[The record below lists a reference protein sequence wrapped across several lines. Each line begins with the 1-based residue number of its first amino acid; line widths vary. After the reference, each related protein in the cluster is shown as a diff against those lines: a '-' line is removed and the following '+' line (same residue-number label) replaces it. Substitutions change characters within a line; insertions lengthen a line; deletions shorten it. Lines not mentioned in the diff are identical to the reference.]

1 MPHALALRRA
11 GAGDEADDRLGHVLG
26 DELGRFLFGRTTD
39 LADHDDA
46 LGLRIVL
53 EQLQAV
59 DEVQAV
65 DRVAADADDG
75 RLAQARV
82 GRLLD
87 RLVRQRA
94 RARDDADLAHGGA
107 VAGPDADLA
116 LPGVEIG
123 GWWGRGRGGPD
134 V

>member
-11 GAGDEADDRLGHVLG
+11 GPGDEADDRLGHVLG

-46 LGLRIVL
+46 LRLLVVL

-65 DRVAADADDG
+65 DRVAADADHG

-87 RLVRQRA
+87 RLVRPRA
-94 RARDDADLAHGGA
+94 QIGRASFWDR
-107 VAGPDADLA
+107 VCQY
-116 LPGVEIG
+116 V
-123 GWWGRGRGGPD
+123 
-134 V
+134 